1 MILRNWTSRDWIF
14 PLVVLGGAA
23 ILAPLP
29 AVAGSYW
36 MALLVNILMYAVLAT
51 AWALFSG
58 PTHYVSLATAAFFG
72 LGAYTMAFL
81 GEKLPLPLVYPA
93 AALIGAV
100 IATVVGLSTLRLS
113 GVYFVI
119 FTFGLAELVRQL
131 VTWGEAK
138 FGGTVGRFVFIDVT
152 QQGIFWMLL
161 GLLALVLLTG
171 YAIQRSRL
179 GWALRAIGEDETVAR
194 HSGIDTTFSKVA
206 VFVVSATFM
215 TVVGA
220 IMAPRW
226 TYIDPSIAFN
236 PIISFQVLIMALL
249 GGAARLYGP
258 ILGVVPLAILFE
270 ILQANFPNS
279 FSILLGLTFLVIVY
293 FVPNGMVGLIDQG
306 RDKIARAVGRRPHPA
321 E

>member
-1 MILRNWTSRDWIF
+1 MTAKDWIV
-14 PLVVLGGAA
+14 PLAILAAAVV
-23 ILAPLP
+23 LAPLP
-29 AVAGSYW
+29 LVAGSYW
-36 MALLVNILMYAVLAT
+36 MALLVNVLMYAVLAT

-81 GEKLPLPLVYPA
+81 GEKLPLALVYPV

-100 IATVVGLSTLRLS
+100 IATIVGLSTLRLS

-131 VTWGEAK
+131 VTWAEAK
-138 FGGTVGRFVFIDVT
+138 YGGTVGRFVFIDVT
-152 QQGIFWMLL
+152 QQGIYWMLL
-161 GLLALVLLTG
+161 GMLVLVLLTG
-171 YAIQRSRL
+171 FLVQRSRL
-179 GWALRAIGEDETVAR
+179 GWALKAIGEDETVAR
-194 HSGIDTTFSKVA
+194 HAGIDTTVSKVA
-206 VFVVSATFM
+206 VFVISATVM

-279 FSILLGLTFLVIVY
+279 FSILLGLAFLVIVY
-293 FVPNGMVGLIDQG
+293 FVPSGIVGLIDQG
-306 RDKIARAVGRRPHPA
+306 RDVLGRAGRRRAHPA

>member
-1 MILRNWTSRDWIF
+1 MIARNWTIRDWAF
-14 PLVVLGGAA
+14 PLAVLGGAA
-23 ILAPLP
+23 LLAPLP

-36 MALLVNILMYAVLAT
+36 MALLVNILMYSVLAT

-100 IATVVGLSTLRLS
+100 VATVVGLSTLRLS

-131 VTWGEAK
+131 VTWAEAK
-138 FGGTVGRFVFIDVT
+138 FGGTVGRFVFIDVN

-161 GLLALVLLTG
+161 GLLALVLLAG

-220 IMAPRW
+220 VMAPRW

-293 FVPNGMVGLIDQG
+293 FVPNGVVGLIDQG

>member
-1 MILRNWTSRDWIF
+1 MSSRDWTF
-14 PLVVLGGAA
+14 PLIVLVGAA

-29 AVAGSYW
+29 VVAGSYW
-36 MALLVNILMYAVLAT
+36 MALCVNILMYATLAT

-81 GEKLPLPLVYPA
+81 GEKLPLALVYPA

-100 IATVVGLSTLRLS
+100 VATVVGLSTLRLS

-119 FTFGLAELVRQL
+119 FTFGLAELVRQV
-131 VTWGEAK
+131 VTWAEAK
-138 FGGTVGRFVFIDVT
+138 FGGTVGRFVFIDVN
-152 QQGIFWMLL
+152 QQGIYWMLL
-161 GLLALVLLTG
+161 GLLAIVLLVG
-171 YAIQRSRL
+171 FAIQRSRL

-194 HSGIDTTFSKVA
+194 HSGIDTNFSKV
-206 VFVVSATFM
+206 
-215 TVVGA
+215 A

-249 GGAARLYGP
+249 GGATRLYGP

-279 FSILLGLTFLVIVY
+279 FSILLGVTFLIIVY
-293 FVPNGMVGLIDQG
+293 FVPNGVVGLIDQG
-306 RDKIARAVGRRPHPA
+306 RDTIVRATRRRPHPA

>member
-1 MILRNWTSRDWIF
+1 MILRNWTARDWIF
-14 PLVVLGGAA
+14 PLVVLAGAA
-23 ILAPLP
+23 LLAPLP

-36 MALLVNILMYAVLAT
+36 MALIVNILMYSVLAT

-100 IATVVGLSTLRLS
+100 VATVVGLSTLRLS

-131 VTWGEAK
+131 VTWAEAK
-138 FGGTVGRFVFIDVT
+138 FGGTVGRFVFIDVN

-161 GLLALVLLTG
+161 GLLVLVLLAG

-194 HSGIDTTFSKVA
+194 HSGVNTTISKVA

-293 FVPNGMVGLIDQG
+293 FVPNGVVGLIDQG
-306 RDKIARAVGRRPHPA
+306 RDKLARAVRRRPHPA